1 MERAPCGH
9 EPADREPVTYMGQ
22 TSEQGTR
29 RPEAETPKH
38 SAVCFTAR
46 RQEDI
51 REGGVYAGE
60 ACGQFLNRPPA
71 AVLGTGWKVGPR
83 PQQPACVW
91 REGSCKHS
99 PRTGCWE
106 GSGLSSRGGS
116 PSGGL
121 EAQEVGEWARQAD
134 AVTQPPYL
142 SSQQSSWRSWPRRRR
157 RTPRQSRPR

>member
-71 AVLGTGWKVGPR
+71 AVLWNRLEGGAKAPAASLCVEGRQLQAQPTDRMLGGERIV
-83 PQQPACVW
+83 QQ
-91 REGSCKHS
+91 R
-99 PRTGCWE
+99 
-106 GSGLSSRGGS
+106 
-116 PSGGL
+116 
-121 EAQEVGEWARQAD
+121 
-134 AVTQPPYL
+134 
-142 SSQQSSWRSWPRRRR
+142 
-157 RTPRQSRPR
+157 RQSLRWT